1 MLEKLPILLCI
12 DEIIKNSQAVSLREM
27 KHVCNKTY
35 VGRLTMNTLGFQGNF
50 HNKIA
55 KAKIL

>member
-35 VGRLTMNTLGFQGNF
+35 VGRLTMNTFRVSGKFS
-50 HNKIA
+50 
-55 KAKIL
+55 